1 MAVTFPD
8 KQKWVASLEAAIK
21 SLQRVDATFKRTVR
35 YHHFLS
41 RSHRGFDLE
50 INKVNIFM
58 EFFTHQK
65 LQEFRVL
72 ELKGDRRLEL
82 NCTLIVSNHVS
93 QVFVIK
99 HSPCYL
105 SLYMKLKEIFLFRHP
120 LDLLC
125 PNS

>member
-21 SLQRVDATFKRTVR
+21 SLQRVDATFKRTVG
-35 YHHFLS
+35 YHQFLS
-41 RSHRGFDLE
+41 LEVIHGFDYE
-50 INKVNIFM
+50 INKVYFFM
-58 EFFTHQK
+58 DYFIQQK

-99 HSPCYL
+99 HHTML
-105 SLYMKLKEIFLFRHP
+105 SINVHVT
-120 LDLLC
+120 
-125 PNS
+125 